1 MSQCLSNHFVCSI
14 GEGCEAHLL
23 KFSTGRSSPLPSWCN
38 RISCSGMDMHKERGR
53 RDVRLRR
60 HAGAI
65 ARLCPM
71 AQRAFRPRGAAGG
84 TGARSVPASRGT
96 LHQAAETWTLPG
108 TALASLWRT
117 DAVAPSTRGW
127 RPSQQRSACRPR
139 PRRSTPQ
146 GRCGMNAALV
156 CGLSRLPRSSDHPE
170 WHGARGDDPPAGGSQ
185 PDRPTIDETE
195 FLVKTADG
203 VNIPKAIDRSPL
215 AIVNGRVVA
224 MGKTY
229 DHEFLRRAASSMA
242 RPWSLASCPG
252 AGGCP

>member
-23 KFSTGRSSPLPSWCN
+23 KFSTGRSSPPPSWCN

-71 AQRAFRPRGAAGG
+71 AQRAVRPRGAAGG
-84 TGARSVPASRGT
+84 QGARSVSASRGT

-117 DAVAPSTRGW
+117 DAVAPPTRGW
-127 RPSQQRSACRPR
+127 GPSQQRSACRPR

-156 CGLSRLPRSSDHPE
+156 CGLSLLPRSRTIQN
-170 WHGARGDDPPAGGSQ
+170 GMAREEMIRRPG
-185 PDRPTIDETE
+185 DRPP
-195 FLVKTADG
+195 TAQRLMRRSSWSKPQMG
-203 VNIPKAIDRSPL
+203 LTSPKLSTAVRS
-215 AIVNGRVVA
+215 R
-224 MGKTY
+224 
-229 DHEFLRRAASSMA
+229 S
-242 RPWSLASCPG
+242 
-252 AGGCP
+252 